1 MRVGARTI
9 TPCVR
14 CNKCHVP
21 NDTDKFRSFC
31 SVNPLIGL
39 EDKIDRMIAPVER
52 EKKVAVVGGGPAGM
66 YAAMTLRDRG
76 HSVTLYEKE
85 AKLAVSSFTLTSPP
99 SNGPW
104 PTLRTSLPASAIK
117 RAWT

>member
-1 MRVGARTI
+1 MHARSWICDSEYGKKLYEGRGEDI

-52 EKKVAVVGGGPAGM
+52 EKKVAVVGGGRPVCM
-66 YAAMTLRDRG
+66 Q
-76 HSVTLYEKE
+76 
-85 AKLAVSSFTLTSPP
+85 P
-99 SNGPW
+99 
-104 PTLRTSLPASAIK
+104 
-117 RAWT
+117 